1 MSKKMEVEV
10 KMLDIHFTSAI
21 GLMMR
26 RISAI
31 RTGRPS
37 LVMRGPRMTSSSSIP
52 WFRYWTIPERTTG
65 WNAEE
70 VLRKSKVFPTFHA
83 GPRSFLNQ

>member
-1 MSKKMEVEV
+1 VDREAIRSDESAKHDQLIRHSVV
-10 KMLDIHFTSAI
+10 QVLD
-21 GLMMR
+21 R
-26 RISAI
+26 RITK
-31 RTGRPS
+31 RKN
-37 LVMRGPRMTSSSSIP
+37 SSGDNEIWTAP
-52 WFRYWTIPERTTG
+52 VVLTIPERTTG